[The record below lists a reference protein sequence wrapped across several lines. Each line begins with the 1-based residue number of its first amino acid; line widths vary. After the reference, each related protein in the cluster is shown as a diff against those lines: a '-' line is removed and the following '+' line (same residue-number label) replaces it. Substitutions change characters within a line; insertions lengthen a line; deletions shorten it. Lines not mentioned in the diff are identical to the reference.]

1 MSTLAIGAN
10 FVKKWVKLEYV
21 IALIVLL
28 GVGSLFIA
36 PAATGVNDTKD
47 KESRCKEDK
56 FFCRAITNE
65 ESAANA
71 ISRVPVPGVK
81 KPDWLAAQEQQAQQR
96 QNGGGG
102 NSAARVVTYQIETRG
117 NIQSSLEQF
126 ATQVAQT
133 YADER
138 GWSRAGITFQRVES
152 GGQYI
157 LVLSEAS
164 QVPTFSP
171 GCDAIYSCRAGQYV
185 IINEDRWIGATD
197 AWNSQGGNLRD
208 YRHMVINHETG
219 HWLGHGHYNCEG
231 AGQLA
236 PVMQQQSIDLQGCK
250 FNPWPLDFE
259 IAST

>member
-1 MSTLAIGAN
+1 MNALRIGSSFIKN
-10 FVKKWVKLEYV
+10 WVKVEYLV
-21 IALIVLL
+21 ALIVLL
-28 GVGSLFIA
+28 GIGSLFIA
-36 PAATGVNDTKD
+36 PAATGADDMKNQ
-47 KESRCKEDK
+47 ESSCPEDE

-71 ISRVPVPGVK
+71 LSHIPAPEVK
-81 KPDWLAAQEQQAQQR
+81 KPDWLVAQERQAQQR
-96 QNGGGG
+96 ENSNGGT
-102 NSAARVVTYQIETRG
+102 SRVVTYQIQTRG
-117 NIQSSLEQF
+117 NIQSNLEQF
-126 ATQVAQT
+126 ATQVAET
-133 YADER
+133 YADNR
-138 GWSRAGITFQRVES
+138 GWSKAGITFQRVES

-197 AWNSQGGNLRD
+197 TWNSQGGSLRD

-219 HWLGHGHYNCEG
+219 HWLGHGHYNCQG